1 MANFNLNDYET
12 VEERIRRFYK
22 DNPDARI
29 TTELVSADGDPG
41 RTRWIV
47 KAYVFRD
54 SERDK
59 PDATG
64 YAFEVDGSGMTQKA
78 AALENFQGGGLLCC
92 GGPPARYNGRGPGLR
107 DPEHALLRHCGDM
120 LAVAA
125 EDAAGGKPAGT
136 LGAGGLLHIEQPL
149 VHADG
154 TVPPHGMVKACDFEP
169 AGEPVDTV
177 RSQN

>member
-29 TTELVSADGDPG
+29 TTELVSTDGDPG

-78 AALENFQGGGLLCC
+78 AALETCETSAIGRALANLNYSGNKRASREEMAKVQRQQGPSKDWVGLA
-92 GGPPARYNGRGPGLR
+92 GKAETKDQLR
-107 DPEHALLRHCGDM
+107 VVWNEA
-120 LAVAA
+120 
-125 EDAAGGKPAGT
+125 K
-136 LGAGGLLHIEQPL
+136 
-149 VHADG
+149 ADG
-154 TVPPHGMVKACDFEP
+154 APQEMLDRIAQMGQEKA
-169 AGEPVDTV
+169 A
-177 RSQN
+177 

>member
-22 DNPDARI
+22 DNPEARI

-78 AALENFQGGGLLCC
+78 AALETCETSAIGRALANLNYSGNKRASREEMAKVQRQQGPSKDWLDLAGK
-92 GGPPARYNGRGPGLR
+92 AETKDQLR
-107 DPEHALLRHCGDM
+107 VVWNEA
-120 LAVAA
+120 
-125 EDAAGGKPAGT
+125 K
-136 LGAGGLLHIEQPL
+136 
-149 VHADG
+149 ADG
-154 TVPPHGMVKACDFEP
+154 APQEMLDRIAQMGQEKA
-169 AGEPVDTV
+169 A
-177 RSQN
+177 

>member
-1 MANFNLNDYET
+1 MMANFNLNDYET

-29 TTELVSADGDPG
+29 TTELVSTDGDPG

-78 AALENFQGGGLLCC
+78 AALETCETSAIGRALANLNYSGNKRASREEMAKVQRQQGPSKDWVGLA
-92 GGPPARYNGRGPGLR
+92 GKAETKDQLR
-107 DPEHALLRHCGDM
+107 VVWNEA
-120 LAVAA
+120 
-125 EDAAGGKPAGT
+125 K
-136 LGAGGLLHIEQPL
+136 
-149 VHADG
+149 ADG
-154 TVPPHGMVKACDFEP
+154 APQEMLDRIAQMGQEKA
-169 AGEPVDTV
+169 A
-177 RSQN
+177 

>member
-78 AALENFQGGGLLCC
+78 AALETCETSAIGRALANLNYSGNKRASREEMAKVQRQQGPSKDWVGL
-92 GGPPARYNGRGPGLR
+92 AWKAETKDQLR
-107 DPEHALLRHCGDM
+107 VVWNEA
-120 LAVAA
+120 
-125 EDAAGGKPAGT
+125 K
-136 LGAGGLLHIEQPL
+136 
-149 VHADG
+149 ADG
-154 TVPPHGMVKACDFEP
+154 APQEMLDRIAQMGQEKA
-169 AGEPVDTV
+169 A
-177 RSQN
+177 

>member
-1 MANFNLNDYET
+1 MMANFNLNDYET

-78 AALENFQGGGLLCC
+78 AALETCETSAIGRALANLNYSGNKRASREEMAKVQRQQGPSKDWVGLA
-92 GGPPARYNGRGPGLR
+92 GKAETKDQLR
-107 DPEHALLRHCGDM
+107 VVWNEA
-120 LAVAA
+120 
-125 EDAAGGKPAGT
+125 K
-136 LGAGGLLHIEQPL
+136 
-149 VHADG
+149 ADG
-154 TVPPHGMVKACDFEP
+154 APQEMLDRIAQMGQEKA
-169 AGEPVDTV
+169 A
-177 RSQN
+177 

>member
-78 AALENFQGGGLLCC
+78 AALETCETSAIGRALANLNYSGNKRASREEMAKVQRQQGPSKDWLDLAGK
-92 GGPPARYNGRGPGLR
+92 AETKDQLR
-107 DPEHALLRHCGDM
+107 VVWNEA
-120 LAVAA
+120 
-125 EDAAGGKPAGT
+125 K
-136 LGAGGLLHIEQPL
+136 
-149 VHADG
+149 ADG
-154 TVPPHGMVKACDFEP
+154 APQEMLDRIAQMGQEKA
-169 AGEPVDTV
+169 A
-177 RSQN
+177 

>member
-12 VEERIRRFYK
+12 VEERIRRFYL
-22 DNPDARI
+22 DNPEARI

-78 AALENFQGGGLLCC
+78 AALETCETSAIGRALANLNYSGNKRASREEMAKVQRQQGPSKDWFGL
-92 GGPPARYNGRGPGLR
+92 A
-107 DPEHALLRHCGDM
+107 E
-120 LAVAA
+120 AA
-125 EDAAGGKPAGT
+125 KTKDQIRVVWNEAK
-136 LGAGGLLHIEQPL
+136 
-149 VHADG
+149 ADG
-154 TVPPHGMVKACDFEP
+154 APQSMLDRIAQMGQEKA
-169 AGEPVDTV
+169 A
-177 RSQN
+177 

>member
-78 AALENFQGGGLLCC
+78 AALETCETSAIGRALANLNYSGNKRASREEMAKVQRQQGPSKDWVGLA
-92 GGPPARYNGRGPGLR
+92 GKAETKDQLR
-107 DPEHALLRHCGDM
+107 VVWNEA
-120 LAVAA
+120 
-125 EDAAGGKPAGT
+125 K
-136 LGAGGLLHIEQPL
+136 
-149 VHADG
+149 ADG
-154 TVPPHGMVKACDFEP
+154 APQEMLDRIAQMGQEKA
-169 AGEPVDTV
+169 A
-177 RSQN
+177 

>member
-78 AALENFQGGGLLCC
+78 AALETCETSAIGRALANLNYSGNKRASREEMAKVQRQQGPSKDWLDLAGK
-92 GGPPARYNGRGPGLR
+92 AETKDQLR
-107 DPEHALLRHCGDM
+107 VVWNEA
-120 LAVAA
+120 
-125 EDAAGGKPAGT
+125 K
-136 LGAGGLLHIEQPL
+136 
-149 VHADG
+149 ADG
-154 TVPPHGMVKACDFEP
+154 APQEMLDRIVQMGQEKA
-169 AGEPVDTV
+169 A
-177 RSQN
+177 